1 MEALLQQI
9 ANLSVIIY
17 ILSTM
22 LSMGMSFLPK
32 QFLEPLQD
40 RALIIKSL
48 AANFLVVP
56 LLTYLILQIIPLE
69 QGLAIGLVLMAA
81 GAGSPFML
89 KLVQVTRADMAFA
102 VGLMLILSLVTLIY
116 LPVMLSFLLP
126 GVYINHLSIAT
137 SLLVLIVLPLVAGT
151 FLKAR
156 YPGLADSLKPIFTRI
171 SNLFIVVVVVIYLFL
186 NYQDFLAVFGTG
198 ALIVAVIFILASYLT
213 GYLLG
218 GPSPET
224 KMVLGLGTAIRN
236 GSAALV
242 VAVANFSAQ
251 YSVMAMIVVVYLL
264 SLILMILVSVVMK
277 KFTDKKTDIMD
288 INSILM

>member
-1 MEALLQQI
+1 MDALLQQI

-17 ILSTM
+17 IVTTM
-22 LSMGMSFLPK
+22 LSMGLSYLPK
-32 QFLEPLQD
+32 QFIEPLKD
-40 RALIIKSL
+40 KTLILKSL
-48 AANFLVVP
+48 AANFILVP
-56 LLTYLILQIIPLE
+56 ILTYLILQVIPLE

-89 KLVQVTRADMAFA
+89 KLVQFTKADMAFA

-116 LPVMLSFLLP
+116 LPLMLSFLLP
-126 GVYINHLSIAT
+126 GVSVNHLSIAA
-137 SLLVLIVLPLVAGT
+137 SLLVLIVLPLVVGT
-151 FLKAR
+151 AIKAR
-156 YPGLADSLKPIFTRI
+156 YSGLAETLKPVFNRI
-171 SNLFIVVVVVIYLFL
+171 SNLFIIIVVVIYLGL

-198 ALIVAVIFILASYLT
+198 ALIAAVTFVLAAFLI

-218 GPSPET
+218 GPSPTT

-251 YSVMAMIVVVYLL
+251 YNVMAMIVVVYLL
-264 SLILMILVSVVMK
+264 SLIIMILVSGVMGRRK
-277 KFTDKKTDIMD
+277 NK
-288 INSILM
+288 

>member
-22 LSMGMSFLPK
+22 LSMGVSFLPK

-40 RALIIKSL
+40 RTLIIKSL

-264 SLILMILVSVVMK
+264 SLILMILVSVVMGKLK
-277 KFTDKKTDIMD
+277 KRSHGGGI
-288 INSILM
+288 S

>member
-1 MEALLQQI
+1 
-9 ANLSVIIY
+9 
-17 ILSTM
+17 M

-40 RALIIKSL
+40 RSLILKSL

-151 FLKAR
+151 ILKAR
-156 YPGLADSLKPIFTRI
+156 YSGLAESLKPVLTGI
-171 SNLFIVVVVVIYLFL
+171 SNLFIILVVVIYLFL

-198 ALIVAVIFILASYLT
+198 ALIAAVIFILASYFT

-218 GPSPET
+218 GPSPGT

-251 YSVMAMIVVVYLL
+251 YNVMAMIVVVYML
-264 SLILMILVSVVMK
+264 SLILMILVSVVMGKLK
-277 KFTDKKTDIMD
+277 KRSYSGDI
-288 INSILM
+288 S

>member
-1 MEALLQQI
+1 MDVLLQQI
-9 ANLSVIIY
+9 ANFSVIIY
-17 ILSTM
+17 ILTTM
-22 LSMGMSFLPK
+22 ISMGLSFLPK
-32 QFLEPLQD
+32 QFVEPLKD
-40 RALIIKSL
+40 KSLVLKSL
-48 AANFLVVP
+48 AANFLLVP
-56 LLTYLILQIIPLE
+56 LLTYIILQVIPLE

-116 LPVMLSFLLP
+116 LPVMLSLLLP

-137 SLLVLIVLPLVAGT
+137 SLLVLIVLPLLAGT
-151 FLKAR
+151 VLKAR
-156 YPGLADSLKPIFTRI
+156 YRSLAETLKPIFTWI
-171 SNLFIVVVVVIYLFL
+171 SNLFISVVVVIYLFL

-198 ALIVAVIFILASYLT
+198 ALIAAVTFILVAFSM

-218 GPSPET
+218 GPSPGT

-251 YSVMAMIVVVYLL
+251 YNVIAMIVVVYLL
-264 SLILMILVSVVMK
+264 SFILMILVSLVRGKMITK
-277 KFTDKKTDIMD
+277 
-288 INSILM
+288 N

>member
-1 MEALLQQI
+1 MDAVLQQI
-9 ANLSVIIY
+9 ANLSVVVY
-17 ILSTM
+17 IVTTM
-22 LSMGMSFLPK
+22 LSMGLSYLPK
-32 QFLEPLQD
+32 QFLEPLKD
-40 RALIIKSL
+40 KKLILKSL

-56 LLTYLILQIIPLE
+56 LLTYILIQVIPLE

-89 KLVQVTRADMAFA
+89 KLVQVTRADMVFA

-116 LPVMLSFLLP
+116 LPVMLSLLLP

-137 SLLVLIVLPLVAGT
+137 SLLVLIVLPLVVGT
-151 FLKAR
+151 VMKAR
-156 YPGLADSLKPIFTRI
+156 YSGRAEYLKPIFTWI
-171 SNLFIVVVVVIYLFL
+171 SNLFIIVVVVIYLFL

-198 ALIVAVIFILASYLT
+198 ALIAAVSFILTSFLT

-224 KMVLGLGTAIRN
+224 KKVLGLGTAIRN

-251 YSVMAMIVVVYLL
+251 YNVIAMIVVVYML
-264 SLILMILVSVVMK
+264 SLILMILISLVMGKMVTK
-277 KFTDKKTDIMD
+277 K
-288 INSILM
+288 

>member
-1 MEALLQQI
+1 MDAILQQI

-17 ILSTM
+17 IVSTM
-22 LSMGMSFLPK
+22 LSMGLSYLPK
-32 QFLEPLQD
+32 QFIEPLKD
-40 RALIIKSL
+40 KTLIFKSL
-48 AANFLVVP
+48 TANFILVP
-56 LLTYLILQIIPLE
+56 LLTYLILQVIPLE

-89 KLVQVTRADMAFA
+89 KLVQFTKADMIFA

-116 LPVMLSFLLP
+116 LPLMLSFLLP
-126 GVYINHLSIAT
+126 GVSVNHLSIVA
-137 SLLVLIVLPLVAGT
+137 SLLMLIVLPLVVGT
-151 FLKAR
+151 AIKAR
-156 YPGLADSLKPIFTRI
+156 YSGLAETLKPVFNRI
-171 SNLFIVVVVVIYLFL
+171 SNLFIIVVVVIYLGL

-198 ALIVAVIFILASYLT
+198 ALIAAVTFVLAAFLM

-218 GPSPET
+218 GPSPTT

-251 YSVMAMIVVVYLL
+251 YNVMAMIVVVYLL
-264 SLILMILVSVVMK
+264 SLIIMIMVSGVMG
-277 KFTDKKTDIMD
+277 
-288 INSILM
+288 